1 MIVFYSC
8 KFRFNLNIF
17 TNYLIIY
24 RHYLMDGGHSNR
36 QTVTCI
42 FELVIGFL
50 CSNTGSVRD
59 DPHWTSSGVSWP
71 SSVIISRAIPA
82 AVVVPASMGDSSD
95 SDDDLALEIKP
106 NPTLELL
113 KKCTSAWQQFSAKR
127 KMTHE
132 LKQYQEVFLT
142 ELPGSTKVTSA
153 ATHAVLEG
161 ELEEDE
167 SSKRV
172 VPRFRDR
179 NSGPSAGDKKKV

>member
-1 MIVFYSC
+1 
-8 KFRFNLNIF
+8 
-17 TNYLIIY
+17 
-24 RHYLMDGGHSNR
+24 
-36 QTVTCI
+36 
-42 FELVIGFL
+42 
-50 CSNTGSVRD
+50 
-59 DPHWTSSGVSWP
+59 
-71 SSVIISRAIPA
+71 
-82 AVVVPASMGDSSD
+82 MGDSDESD
-95 SDDDLALEIKP
+95 IDDDLQIKP
-106 NPTLELL
+106 NPTFELL

-142 ELPGSTKVTSA
+142 ELPGSTKITSA

-179 NSGPSAGDKKKV
+179 NSGPSPADKNKVWD

>member
-1 MIVFYSC
+1 
-8 KFRFNLNIF
+8 
-17 TNYLIIY
+17 
-24 RHYLMDGGHSNR
+24 
-36 QTVTCI
+36 
-42 FELVIGFL
+42 
-50 CSNTGSVRD
+50 
-59 DPHWTSSGVSWP
+59 
-71 SSVIISRAIPA
+71 
-82 AVVVPASMGDSSD
+82 MGDSSD
-95 SDDDLALEIKP
+95 SDDDLALEVKP
-106 NPTLELL
+106 NPTFELL

-179 NSGPSAGDKKKV
+179 NSGPSAGDKKKVRGRSLTVSWLAFHKNHICSLTVGIFGHWIKM